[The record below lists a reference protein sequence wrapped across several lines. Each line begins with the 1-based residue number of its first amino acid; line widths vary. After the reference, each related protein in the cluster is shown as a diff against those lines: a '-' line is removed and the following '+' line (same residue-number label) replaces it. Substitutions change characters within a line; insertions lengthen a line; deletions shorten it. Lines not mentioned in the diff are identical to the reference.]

1 MRELTVGDQHL
12 RLTVVEHEG
21 DGPSIEPHVERVE
34 HGATHRYTELTL
46 EHLWC
51 IPEHRSHRIA
61 ATDAA
66 LHEGRGEPA
75 AAGVGLGPGEA
86 PVHVDDRRPLWAGQG
101 APIEELERRERGEVC
116 VILLEPD
123 IVWTSHK
130 ESPIAGPWIGSP
142 TLVQVSLTDCLVP
155 GKRSNRKAP
164 VRTAI
169 YALAVVCLAVFQRR
183 IVYFPDRRLT
193 RRPAEAGM
201 SGVEELRLLTD
212 DGEMLVAWHLPPR
225 DGHPLI
231 LYFHNSG
238 GRGGQPGSALSQVCG
253 EWVF

>member
-1 MRELTVGDQHL
+1 MT
-12 RLTVVEHEG
+12 
-21 DGPSIEPHVERVE
+21 
-34 HGATHRYTELTL
+34 
-46 EHLWC
+46 
-51 IPEHRSHRIA
+51 
-61 ATDAA
+61 
-66 LHEGRGEPA
+66 RG
-75 AAGVGLGPGEA
+75 
-86 PVHVDDRRPLWAGQG
+86 
-101 APIEELERRERGEVC
+101 
-116 VILLEPD
+116 
-123 IVWTSHK
+123 TSHK

-155 GKRSNRKAP
+155 GKRSNRKTP

-225 DGHPLI
+225 DDTRSSCISTTVAAGVVNRVPRFRRFAASGYSKRRSARRACLI
-231 LYFHNSG
+231 KARQTGDRILVKFGVPGNLS
-238 GRGGQPGSALSQVCG
+238 RQAKGQSLQ
-253 EWVF
+253 